1 MDCIC
6 HDGTNFGMV
15 DNYNNEGRIFKYQF
29 SITMREEYSNLNS
42 PIKGKQVVKYVFN
55 IYLAKRKKSKCYAI
69 RVKVFT
75 GRYSKKIP

>member
-1 MDCIC
+1 
-6 HDGTNFGMV
+6 MV

-29 SITMREEYSNLNS
+29 SITMGEEYSNLNS

-55 IYLAKRKKSKCYAI
+55 IYLAKRKKSKCCAI